1 MHLPQPDW
9 RPDAPATW
17 WATRCSGD
25 LMGDQ
30 MAPGWPDCCWSCCL
44 LGKYQGLLNKCEQ
57 KQASFD
63 DQIAPGDQIGR
74 PDFHILVTSKIWS
87 PIRSPGAIWSPI
99 RSPEHLVVDLVVV
112 DAFSLSNAGKSES
125 PNCWPFIQCG
135 ETKLSQKLLSVSW
148 WSCPEH
154 HWGSFWL

>member
-1 MHLPQPDW
+1 MHLP

-44 LGKYQGLLNKCEQ
+44 LGIYQGLLNKCEW

-74 PDFHILVTSKIWS
+74 PDFHILVLSKIWS
-87 PIRSPGAIWSPI
+87 PNWSPGAIWLPI
-99 RSPEHLVVDLVVV
+99 WSPECLVVDLVVV
-112 DAFSLSNAGKSES
+112 DAVTLSMQSQIG
-125 PNCWPFIQCG
+125 NCLWCPDTLKTTFFRL
-135 ETKLSQKLLSVSW
+135 KLNLVPIGVHTS
-148 WSCPEH
+148 
-154 HWGSFWL
+154 